1 MRHIRQV
8 EADFAEAVEEHLA
21 GDDPPKPGT
30 DERMHITVTARCIA
44 AAVFGAMEVWMLGE
58 DRSLPELARLCARR
72 AGDAEQGHR
81 RPGLTEVSSILTKLR
96 RACQPQPMADFDAI
110 VVGAGHNGLTAAA
123 LLQKAGLRTLCLDS
137 KLYAGGMASTVEL
150 FDGYKFE
157 IAGSVQIPTSATV
170 SRELGL
176 DELPT
181 VDLDVMSVSLRGI
194 GDEPLVYYTD
204 PMKLLTHINE
214 VHGAEAVNGMAG
226 LMAWCQAPTRA
237 LGRFDAG
244 QPPKTL
250 DEMYACATN
259 EFERSTITDLLFGS
273 VTDVLDRYLPDKE
286 KHGALRGMLS
296 LLACNTTYR
305 GPATPGTAAA
315 LAYGFAVPDENA
327 LLVKKLRGGIGA
339 LTSHLHELFTSNG
352 GELRLRSKVD
362 EILVADGRVTGVRLE
377 DGTTLSAPIVVSG
390 VAPDLTVNAAG
401 RRGRGARRHP
411 RAVRPRRPP
420 RQLPADALRA
430 RRHTGIRGA
439 LRTAQRSRDAV
450 EHRHFQH
457 AGGAAAAVGGLPTR
471 HRAGRPVDRAAD
483 PVRQRP
489 GPGAARQARG
499 VGVLAVVP
507 DRGGRLQLRRD
518 EGRDGQRVIEKIT
531 RLAPNFESLII
542 RHTTFTPKHMGTMFG
557 APGGD
562 YCHGLIH
569 PDQIGTNRPGPKGYV
584 DQPIPID
591 GLYLASAGCHGGPG
605 ITFIPGYNAAQAA
618 LADNA

>member
-1 MRHIRQV
+1 
-8 EADFAEAVEEHLA
+8 
-21 GDDPPKPGT
+21 
-30 DERMHITVTARCIA
+30 
-44 AAVFGAMEVWMLGE
+44 
-58 DRSLPELARLCARR
+58 
-72 AGDAEQGHR
+72 
-81 RPGLTEVSSILTKLR
+81 
-96 RACQPQPMADFDAI
+96 MADFDAI

-123 LLQKAGLRTLCLDS
+123 LLQKAGLRTLCLDF

-157 IAGSVQIPTSATV
+157 IAGSVQIPTSAVV

-181 VDLDVMSVSLRGI
+181 VELDVMSVSLRGV

-237 LGRFDAG
+237 LGRFEAG

-273 VTDVLDRYLPDKE
+273 VTDVIDRYLPDRE

-315 LAYGFAVPDENA
+315 LAYGFAVPDEHA

-339 LTSHLHELFTSNG
+339 LTSHLQDAVHHQRWRAAAAQQGRRDPCRRRSRWRG
-352 GELRLRSKVD
+352 QARGRLD
-362 EILVADGRVTGVRLE
+362 ADGADRDLRCRPGSHGDRIGRL
-377 DGTTLSAPIVVSG
+377 
-390 VAPDLTVNAAG
+390 
-401 RRGRGARRHP
+401 GRGARRYP
-411 RAVRPRRPP
+411 RAVLTRRPP

-430 RRHTGIRGA
+430 RWHTGVRGA
-439 LRTAQRSRDAV
+439 LRAAQRSRNAV

-457 AGGAAAAVGGLPTR
+457 PGRAAAAVGGLPSR
-471 HRAGRPVDRAAD
+471 HRPCRPFDRAC
-483 PVRQRP
+483 RSRP
-489 GPGAARQARG
+489 STTRTW
-499 VGVLAVVP
+499 
-507 DRGGRLQLRRD
+507 RRPASMRFRRSRC
-518 EGRDGQRVIEKIT
+518 GSPSRRPHRAT
-531 RLAPNFESLII
+531 
-542 RHTTFTPKHMGTMFG
+542 GT
-557 APGGD
+557 
-562 YCHGLIH
+562 
-569 PDQIGTNRPGPKGYV
+569 
-584 DQPIPID
+584 
-591 GLYLASAGCHGGPG
+591 
-605 ITFIPGYNAAQAA
+605 
-618 LADNA
+618 

>member
-1 MRHIRQV
+1 M
-8 EADFAEAVEEHLA
+8 
-21 GDDPPKPGT
+21 T
-30 DERMHITVTARCIA
+30 
-44 AAVFGAMEVWMLGE
+44 
-58 DRSLPELARLCARR
+58 
-72 AGDAEQGHR
+72 
-81 RPGLTEVSSILTKLR
+81 
-96 RACQPQPMADFDAI
+96 DFDAI

-123 LLQKAGLRTLCLDS
+123 LLQKAGLRTLCLES

-150 FDGYKFE
+150 FDGFKFE

-170 SRELGL
+170 SRALGL
-176 DELPT
+176 DDLPT

-204 PMKLLTHINE
+204 PMKLLAHINE

-244 QPPKTL
+244 QPPKSL

-259 EFERSTITDLLFGS
+259 EFERSTISDLLFGS

-339 LTSHLHELFTSNG
+339 LTSHLHELFTANG

-362 EILVADGRVTGVRLE
+362 EILVADGRVSGVRLE
-377 DGTTLSAPIVVSG
+377 DGTTFTAPTVISG
-390 VAPDLTVNAAG
+390 VAPDLTVNGLVDGGAVPAEIRERFSRVDHRG
-401 RRGRGARRHP
+401 SYLQMHFALDGIPEFASPYELLNDPAMQSNIGIFSTPEELQQQWEDCRRG
-411 RAVRPRRPP
+411 VV
-420 RQLPADALRA
+420 PADPSIALQIPSVNDPGLA
-430 RRHTGIRGA
+430 PPGKHAASAFSLWFPISDGA
-439 LRTAQRSRDAV
+439 GS
-450 EHRHFQH
+450 
-457 AGGAAAAVGGLPTR
+457 
-471 HRAGRPVDRAAD
+471 
-483 PVRQRP
+483 
-489 GPGAARQARG
+489 
-499 VGVLAVVP
+499 
-507 DRGGRLQLRRD
+507 GGRGSSQASYG
-518 EGRDGQRVIEKIT
+518 EMKVEMGQRVIEKIT
-531 RLAPNFESLII
+531 RLAPNFEGLIS

-569 PDQIGTNRPGPKGYV
+569 PDQMGPNRPGTKGYV

-605 ITFIPGYNAAQAA
+605 ITFIPGYNAAKQV